1 MAGSFDLRKVL
12 KQVSNVHLQQFF
24 TKRGELLDVPW
35 DGLKEHK
42 VAPIVEA
49 IQALPPSQRRQVQI
63 LFKSFVRLSDNA
75 GLKVLLEELKARYPK
90 KVRHWDALKR
100 RLDKVV
106 WSYLNATDAFEEAV
120 VFARADSLSTTRFWH
135 RWPTAPSEGFAVTEE
150 RIAALKAALCTHY
163 QEKELRGEHCE
174 IHHYTRRSGA
184 EYLFAY
190 LPDWPDN
197 FMVFNDDGELQS
209 LDVPT
214 AFTNLFVY
222 TPATGAL
229 EMIAAGGKPVQR
241 ELRRIFCQ
249 GMLGLAEVEDVDPE
263 RPTYL
268 LDHLLAPGFKFT
280 WQLTDRIEEVQVSR
294 LLVLPTV
301 EDHDLD
307 GLGLRLRPGLPWHQ
321 ALENLDAL
329 LASRDLS
336 RSQVGV
342 EEVRIRV
349 RILEDG
355 ERRGRTLTIN
365 VTPRACDLKSQ
376 DDDDLRVFGE
386 KCLRA
391 WGIDDA

>member
-1 MAGSFDLRKVL
+1 MANSFDLRKVL
-12 KQVSNVHLQQFF
+12 KQISNIHLQQFF
-24 TKRGELLDVPW
+24 AKRGELHDVPW

-42 VAPIVEA
+42 IAPIVEA
-49 IQALPPSQRRQVQI
+49 IQALTPAKRRQVQI
-63 LFKSFVRLSDNA
+63 LFKSFLRLSDNA
-75 GLKVLLEELKARYPK
+75 GLKVLLDELRHRYPK
-90 KVRHWDALKR
+90 KVKHWEALKR
-100 RLDKVV
+100 RLDKVL
-106 WSYLNATDAFEEAV
+106 WTYLNAQDAFEEAV
-120 VFARADSLSTTRFWH
+120 VFARADSLTTTRYFQ
-135 RWPTAPSEGFAVTEE
+135 RWPAIKCSDFAVTDEN
-150 RIAALKAALCTHY
+150 ISALKEVLSKHY
-163 QEKELRGEHCE
+163 REKELRGEHCE
-174 IHHYTRRSGA
+174 IHHYTRRNGA

-222 TPATGAL
+222 TPATGML
-229 EMIAAGGKPVQR
+229 EMIAAGGKPAQK
-241 ELRRIFCQ
+241 ELRRLFCQ
-249 GMLGLAEVEDVDPE
+249 GMLGFSDVEDAAPE
-263 RPTYL
+263 RPAYL
-268 LDHLLAPGFKFT
+268 LDHLLDPGFKFT
-280 WQLTDRIEEVQVSR
+280 WEPADRIEEVQVSR

-307 GLGLRLRPGLPWHQ
+307 GLGLRLRLGLPWGQ

-349 RILEDG
+349 QLMGDG
-355 ERRGRTLTIN
+355 ERRGRVLTIN
-365 VTPRACDLKSQ
+365 VTPRSCDLKSQ
-376 DDDDLRVFGE
+376 DDDDLRILGE

-391 WGIDDA
+391 WGIDHA

>member
-1 MAGSFDLRKVL
+1 ML
-12 KQVSNVHLQQFF
+12 KDFNLH
-24 TKRGELLDVPW
+24 T
-35 DGLKEHK
+35 
-42 VAPIVEA
+42 I
-49 IQALPPSQRRQVQI
+49 
-63 LFKSFVRLSDNA
+63 VRLPNGVFA
-75 GLKVLLEELKARYPK
+75 PYTNNPTNLLFFDRSGPTEELKARYPK
-90 KVRHWDALKR
+90 KVGHWNALKR

-106 WSYLNATDAFEEAV
+106 WTYLNARDAFEEAV
-120 VFARADSLSTTRFWH
+120 VFARADSLATTWYFQ
-135 RWPTAPSEGFAVTEE
+135 RWPAVPCENFAVTEE
-150 RIAALKAALCTHY
+150 NIAALKAALSGYCK
-163 QEKELRGEHCE
+163 EKELRGEHCE
-174 IHHYTRRSGA
+174 IHHYTRRNEA

-197 FMVFNDDGELQS
+197 FMVFNEDGELQS

-222 TPATGAL
+222 TPATGML
-229 EMIAAGGKPVQR
+229 EMIAAGGKPAQK
-241 ELRRIFCQ
+241 ELRRLFCQ
-249 GMLGLAEVEDVDPE
+249 GMLGFDDVEDADPE
-263 RPTYL
+263 RPAYL

-280 WQLTDRIEEVQVSR
+280 WEPADRIEEVQVSR

-307 GLGLRLRPGLPWHQ
+307 GLALRLRLGLPWTQ

-349 RILEDG
+349 QLMGDG
-355 ERRGRTLTIN
+355 ERRGQVLTIN
-365 VTPRACDLKSQ
+365 VTPRSCDLKSQ
-376 DDDDLRVFGE
+376 DDDLRIVGA

-391 WGIDDA
+391 WGIDHA